1 MSQRFCRHHRLLWSS
16 TRTVATAANKQAMEI
31 FQVFKNGPGFGVSAS
46 QVKVLTEPSQY
57 YDKLVSLVQGAERRI
72 SIASLYLGTGD
83 KSENLVNVVKKRL
96 HEKNGDVQLR
106 VVLDH
111 SRGTRLSSGQTS
123 CSMLL
128 PLVQDYK
135 VNSANTNPKIQCN
148 FFSS

>member
-1 MSQRFCRHHRLLWSS
+1 M
-16 TRTVATAANKQAMEI
+16 
-31 FQVFKNGPGFGVSAS
+31 FKNGPGFGVSAS

-135 VNSANTNPKIQCN
+135 VNSSFEIQRN
-148 FFSS
+148 IKSFPFLHRIRVESVYIILPT